1 MANISYTKVGDTT
14 FPMSLP
20 YTTCGTA
27 AGTAA
32 KTADLANFSLDAGT
46 SVHVKFTYANTA
58 ANPTLNINSTGAKA
72 IKAYGTTAPTV
83 YWKAGAVVEF
93 VYDGTNYVMT
103 NVGAIPDGSVTT
115 SGGGLSKG
123 SAGGG
128 GLSGGGL
135 TSTVTSLSATAYNA
149 SIGSVTTTQ
158 PSSGPYIKLDAS
170 AEAKRNA
177 VTSSNVTQ
185 TVTRAAVKDTRT
197 GGYIATRAE
206 TTVINSDS
214 VTVSLNAG
222 SLGSATIS
230 SATLTK
236 YYPIT
241 QGTAQVTSSTY
252 SSVPLTLDGT
262 SYTASV
268 DVTPDVTAGWI
279 DSGLPGT
286 VTLKGTVPTETKSAT
301 GAGDVTPSSGK
312 LLSKVTVGSG
322 NVTASD
328 TALNCTPA
336 AKTTTVASSTP
347 DIVISAGTTTQPTAA
362 GVMYITATGG
372 SQAKTGESCTVTKT
386 AGWITAGTIGIGSS
400 ASATTDTRY
409 YPFTIAQGSVTL
421 SDTALNCTPNAKT
434 TSATASNTNITLG
447 SRTTTAPSS
456 GLYLTVTGG
465 SDAKNGE
472 SCTVTKKAGWIAAGT
487 VGVSSSAS
495 ATTNTGYYP
504 VTIKAGSA
512 AVTSATYQSVALT
525 LDGTSYTASVDVT
538 PAVTA
543 GWVESGLPGTV
554 TLKGTVPTQTKAASG
569 SGTVSPD
576 SGKLLSSVTV
586 AAGTVTSS
594 DNALSVSPVAK
605 NTTVTSSSDSIT
617 IGSGTTTVPT
627 GLYIKTVGGSYE
639 ATGESSTITKKAGWI
654 AAGTFAI
661 TSSATQTTDERYFPI
676 TIKSG
681 SVSSSDNAL
690 NCTPNAK
697 TTTASASNSNITLGS
712 RTTTAPSSGLYLT
725 VTGGSDAKTGESST
739 ITKTAGW
746 ISGGT
751 FAITSSASATTST
764 GYYPVT
770 IKSGGVTASDTAL
783 NCTPAV
789 KTTTASASN
798 SNITLGS
805 RTTTA
810 PASGLYLTVTGGSSA
825 KTGESCT
832 VTKTEGWISG
842 GTIGISSS
850 ASETT
855 STGYY
860 PVTIKSGS
868 VTASDTALNC
878 TPAVKTTTGTLSS
891 SSKISLGSRTTTA
904 PSSGL
909 YLTVTGG
916 SSAKTGE
923 SCTVTKGEGWIAG
936 GTIGISSSA
945 SETTSTGYYPVTIPN
960 GYLSVPNQTKASDET
975 TLNGTTLTVK
985 ATPTGGTVTIPG
997 WVENAD
1003 DAFVM
1008 GAITIT
1014 GTVPTQTKAA
1024 SGSGTVSPDS
1034 GKLLSSVTV
1043 AAGTVTSSDN
1053 ALAVSPV
1060 AKNTTVTSSGD
1071 SITIGS
1077 GTTTVPT
1084 GLYIKTVGGSYEAT
1098 GESST
1103 ITRKAGWI
1111 TAGTF
1116 AITSSATQTTDERY
1130 FPITIKSGSVSAATT
1145 SMSIAC
1151 NPTAKN
1157 TTATASNTNITL
1169 GSRTTTAPASG
1180 LYLTVEG
1187 GSNSAT
1193 NSASSLIT
1201 KSAGWIAAGTFNV
1214 SASVSANATTS
1225 TAYYP
1230 VTIKSGSVSASDTAL
1245 NCTPNAKTTTASA
1258 SNTNITL
1265 GSRTTTAPTSGLY
1278 LTVTGGSAAKTGE
1291 SCTVTKTAGWIA
1303 GGTIGISSSAS
1314 ETTNTGYY
1322 PVTIKSGDVTA
1333 STTSIPLSCTST
1345 AKNSTATASNTNIT
1359 LGTRTTTQPSSGLY
1373 ITVTGGSTG
1382 GTNSGSSLITKSAG
1396 WIAAGTFSVS
1406 ANAST
1411 NDTTSTAYYP
1421 VTIKAGSASVA
1432 DATKASTSTSLSGTV
1447 LTVQASVSPSVT
1459 EGWVSSG
1466 TAGTIKIT
1474 GTVPTQ
1480 TKAASGAG
1488 TISPD
1493 SGKLLSSVTVAEG
1506 SVSASTT
1513 SIPISCTS
1521 TAKDSTAT
1529 ASNANITLGTR
1540 TTTQPSSG
1548 LYLTVTGG
1556 STGGTNSGSALI
1568 TKGAGWIAAGTF
1580 NITGSASTNDTTNTA
1595 YYPVTIKAGSASV
1608 AGATL
1613 ASTSTS
1619 LSGTTLTVQASVS
1632 PTVTEGW
1639 VSSGTAGTIKI
1650 TGTVPT
1656 QMKTATASGVITPD
1670 SGKLLSGVTVSIPDG
1685 SATVAAA
1692 TVSVTLQNSTGSIG
1706 NPTTAPST
1714 ASQTNNI
1721 VLGTVTST
1729 KPSSGLY
1736 LQVSGGVSKQTKSG
1750 VATLTKTAGYIA
1762 AGTASVSTN
1771 IQVGTNTR
1779 YYPITLKAGSAVVGA
1794 TTVTPGVLTGTWN
1807 ASTSKYVVSQA
1818 SKTVSISGSVTT
1830 GWVSTIGSGTITLS
1844 PTSYEISGGV
1854 ITNNTSGGSS
1864 AGTINSGSQ
1873 IKIGAGYYP
1882 NDLYYTA
1889 ASGGGSW
1896 DWSGNLT
1903 IDGNPGAPNEQSLY
1917 IYTGDSDSYS
1927 AVFTSTGGGYGA
1939 KSGYCTGYM
1948 NYSAGNN
1955 SQLCDYY
1962 QFDACTSSSPL
1973 KVIYMSSSNS
1983 WAFMIGSYWYNP
1995 GTGYTT
2001 DTYYKQ
2007 ITFSGAPRVYYIELW
2022 PETGIGSIMM
2032 RYRAL

>member
-149 SIGSVTTTQ
+149 SIGSATTTR
-158 PSSGPYIKLDAS
+158 PSSGPYIELDAS

-177 VTSSNVTQ
+177 VTSANVTQ

-197 GGYIATRAE
+197 GGYIASRAE

-241 QGTAQVTSSTY
+241 QGTAQVTSATY
-252 SSVPLTLDGT
+252 SSVSLTLDGT

-328 TALNCTPA
+328 TSLNCTPA
-336 AKTTTVASSTP
+336 AKTTTVSSSTP
-347 DIVISAGTTTQPTAA
+347 DIVISAGTTTPPTAA

-447 SRTTTAPSS
+447 SRTTTAPAS

-465 SDAKNGE
+465 SDAKTGE

-512 AVTSATYQSVALT
+512 AVTSATYSSVALT

-538 PAVTA
+538 PDVTA
-543 GWVESGLPGTV
+543 GWVDSGIPGTV
-554 TLKGTVPTQTKAASG
+554 TVKGTVPTQTKAASG

-746 ISGGT
+746 ISAGT

-770 IKSGGVTASDTAL
+770 IKSGGVAASDTAL

-810 PASGLYLTVTGGSSA
+810 PSSGLYLTVTGGSSA

-868 VTASDTALNC
+868 VTASDTALSC
-878 TPAVKTTTGTLSS
+878 TPAVKTTTASASNSNIT
-891 SSKISLGSRTTTA
+891 LGSRTTTA
-904 PSSGL
+904 PTSGL

-923 SCTVTKGEGWIAG
+923 TCLVTKGAGWIAA
-936 GTIGISSSA
+936 GTFNVTSSA
-945 SETTSTGYYPVTIPN
+945 AETTSTGYYPVTIKS
-960 GYLSVPNQTKASDET
+960 GTAQVTSATYSSVGLTLSGTSYSASVDVTPDVTAGWIES
-975 TLNGTTLTVK
+975 GT
-985 ATPTGGTVTIPG
+985 PGT
-997 WVENAD
+997 
-1003 DAFVM
+1003 
-1008 GAITIT
+1008 ITIK

-1103 ITRKAGWI
+1103 ITKKAGWI
-1111 TAGTF
+1111 AAGTF
-1116 AITSSATQTTDERY
+1116 AITSNATATTDERY

-1145 SMSIAC
+1145 AMSIAC

-1230 VTIKSGSVSASDTAL
+1230 VTIKSGGVSASDTAL

-1265 GSRTTTAPTSGLY
+1265 GSRTTTAPASGLY

-1382 GTNSGSSLITKSAG
+1382 GTNSGSALITKSAG
-1396 WIAAGTFSVS
+1396 WIAAGTFNVS

-1421 VTIKAGSASVA
+1421 VTIKSGTAKVTSATYSSVGLTLSGTSYSASVDVTPDVTA
-1432 DATKASTSTSLSGTV
+1432 GWVESGT
-1447 LTVQASVSPSVT
+1447 P
-1459 EGWVSSG
+1459 
-1466 TAGTIKIT
+1466 GTIT
-1474 GTVPTQ
+1474 
-1480 TKAASGAG
+1480 
-1488 TISPD
+1488 
-1493 SGKLLSSVTVAEG
+1493 
-1506 SVSASTT
+1506 
-1513 SIPISCTS
+1513 
-1521 TAKDSTAT
+1521 
-1529 ASNANITLGTR
+1529 
-1540 TTTQPSSG
+1540 
-1548 LYLTVTGG
+1548 
-1556 STGGTNSGSALI
+1556 
-1568 TKGAGWIAAGTF
+1568 
-1580 NITGSASTNDTTNTA
+1580 
-1595 YYPVTIKAGSASV
+1595 
-1608 AGATL
+1608 
-1613 ASTSTS
+1613 
-1619 LSGTTLTVQASVS
+1619 
-1632 PTVTEGW
+1632 
-1639 VSSGTAGTIKI
+1639 I

-1670 SGKLLSGVTVSIPDG
+1670 SGKLLSGVTVSIPEG
-1685 SATVAAA
+1685 SVSAA
-1692 TVSVTLQNSTGSIG
+1692 TTALSIAC
-1706 NPTTAPST
+1706 NPTAKTTTAT
-1714 ASQTNNI
+1714 KTGTGI
-1721 VLGTVTST
+1721 TLGTRRTS

-1736 LQVSGGVSKQTKSG
+1736 ITVTGGSNSATNSGSS
-1750 VATLTKTAGYIA
+1750 LITKTAGYIA
-1762 AGTASVSTN
+1762 AGTFNVSANVSADAT
-1771 IQVGTNTR
+1771 TNTG
-1779 YYPITLKAGSAVVGA
+1779 YYPVTISTGSAAVDAV
-1794 TTVTPGVLTGTWN
+1794 TVTPNALVGSWN
-1807 ASTSKYVVSQA
+1807 ATAKEYQVTQA
-1818 SKTVSISGSVTT
+1818 SKTFSITGTASA
-1830 GWVSTIGSGTITLS
+1830 GWVTSVSSATGTLSAPGYLGIAGGTITL
-1844 PTSYEISGGV
+1844 
-1854 ITNNTSGGSS
+1854 NTSGGSS
-1864 AGTINSGSQ
+1864 SGTINPNSQ

-1882 NDLYYTA
+1882 NDVWYQA
-1889 ASGGGSW
+1889 GSGGSGSW
-1896 DWSGNLT
+1896 STWTNMQEVGGLFDPTGQM
-1903 IDGNPGAPNEQSLY
+1903 GSLRL
-1917 IYTGDSDSYS
+1917 
-1927 AVFTSTGGGYGA
+1927 GGGYDGDIYYL
-1939 KSGYCTGYM
+1939 GYTPYYYGSSANGTLNGYM
-1948 NYSAGNN
+1948 SE
-1955 SQLCDYY
+1955 
-1962 QFDACTSSSPL
+1962 
-1973 KVIYMSSSNS
+1973 
-1983 WAFMIGSYWYNP
+1983 
-1995 GTGYTT
+1995 TT
-2001 DTYYKQ
+2001 DTGLQIPWGADTTDGHMTIALMLKEDTWAYRTIYMGTKNYKGYSQSSTSPYSYAQIDIPSGKITANGGTMLVIQVYAYHMDNYYHV
-2007 ITFSGAPRVYYIELW
+2007 SY
-2022 PETGIGSIMM
+2022 
-2032 RYRAL
+2032 RYLI